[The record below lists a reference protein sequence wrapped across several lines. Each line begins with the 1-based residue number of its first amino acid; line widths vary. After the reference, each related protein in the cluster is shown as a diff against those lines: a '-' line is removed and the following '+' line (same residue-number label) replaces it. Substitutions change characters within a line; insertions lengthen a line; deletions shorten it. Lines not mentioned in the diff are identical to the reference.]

1 MTTYRFGRLGMT
13 LAIVWAG
20 CVAIAALSGW
30 VDAFVHVEA
39 LVILG
44 LGAGIVGALPLLLIM
59 TPSVYW
65 PSYIWAAGIFSFAV
79 ILLSQTVLSLFLDQ
93 PFFGSFVI
101 AAGVAILLVLFCIW
115 LGRVLWR
122 AITS

>member
-1 MTTYRFGRLGMT
+1 MTAYRFGRLGMT
-13 LAIVWAG
+13 LAIVWTG

-30 VDAFVHVEA
+30 VDAFVHIRA
-39 LVILG
+39 LRILE

-59 TPSVYW
+59 TPSVYL
-65 PSYIWAAGIFSFAV
+65 PPYIWAAGIFSGAV
-79 ILLSQTVLSLFLDQ
+79 ILLSQTVLSLFLGQ

-101 AAGVAILLVLFCIW
+101 AAGVSILLAIFCVW

-122 AITS
+122 AIRW